1 MEKNIN
7 INVTTLGI
15 PLWWFISSAFILWGY
30 STIAPHLN
38 IPKFNYW
45 EIFSMRMALSCIMHA
60 FWQRKD

>member
-1 MEKNIN
+1 MEKDININ
-7 INVTTLGI
+7 ISALCV
-15 PLWWFISSAFILWGY
+15 PLRWFISAAFILWGY

-38 IPKFNYW
+38 APLFNYW

>member
-7 INVTTLGI
+7 VNIATLSV
-15 PLWWFISSAFILWGY
+15 PLWWLISAAFILWGY

-38 IPKFNYW
+38 APTFNYW
-45 EIFSMRMALSCIMHA
+45 EILSMRMALSCIMQV